1 MRLLQLLSP
10 WLLADTP
17 PAALPAVLPVV
28 PGVAQGASLQV
39 LLQPLMVAGLPRL
52 ARAHRGP
59 RRLSIARL
67 VTAEESGSSGN
78 EEEEAPPQAA
88 DLAVLQHD
96 LDTKAR
102 RWHSP
107 AYGFFGP
114 PKMVYHNKRIAQEF
128 LCLKCGRTVHRYQDT
143 QDRNS
148 TANLRGHVTTCAS
161 EQELAAAAAAVN
173 DQEKYSKYAFT
184 ETEMRIAAVRWIAQ
198 DLRPVSIIRDRDFL
212 RIVRAVHIQGIF
224 AFMAIT
230 LDNAS
235 NNTAMVRSL
244 QHTLPDFEGEDA
256 HGNCIA
262 HILNLIAKAITAP
275 FGRRFP
281 KSSAEAEGNAQD
293 AEGRDVEGGNTE
305 DVAEAEEL
313 DEELDEEVEQDEEFE
328 LPDYANNDGTHY
340 EDEED
345 DFDAEEDFS
354 DLLYAADDEP
364 GAEDETMEAAQLAR
378 AAAVVGRVLS
388 KIRKLSIKVL
398 HSSTSLRPIWFA
410 VLKELH
416 LPPRS
421 LPRDV
426 DNRWNSTFLLVQF
439 VLQYKLAV
447 DTFTKSK
454 VALKP
459 FTLGKPDW
467 TLLDQLSTLLKPL
480 FIYTEFFSR
489 SDFAGV
495 CYAIRV
501 LHHIDRALA
510 AFISGQYSPALIAAA
525 RLGRLKLQKYKAIL
539 QHKKLY
545 LFAAAWFRHSDR
557 QGKFSAAWINE
568 LVQQIS
574 EEFKEKYLPLDTQ
587 NVSEAEEP
595 PMSVEAMLFGPS
607 PVKST
612 SRHTVGPPSELER
625 YLSQPIETTND
636 IIKWWWDC
644 RDLYPHLHQMATDYC
659 SVPGMC
665 SSF

>member
-1 MRLLQLLSP
+1 
-10 WLLADTP
+10 
-17 PAALPAVLPVV
+17 
-28 PGVAQGASLQV
+28 
-39 LLQPLMVAGLPRL
+39 
-52 ARAHRGP
+52 
-59 RRLSIARL
+59 
-67 VTAEESGSSGN
+67 
-78 EEEEAPPQAA
+78 
-88 DLAVLQHD
+88 
-96 LDTKAR
+96 
-102 RWHSP
+102 
-107 AYGFFGP
+107 
-114 PKMVYHNKRIAQEF
+114 
-128 LCLKCGRTVHRYQDT
+128 
-143 QDRNS
+143 
-148 TANLRGHVTTCAS
+148 
-161 EQELAAAAAAVN
+161 
-173 DQEKYSKYAFT
+173 
-184 ETEMRIAAVRWIAQ
+184 
-198 DLRPVSIIRDRDFL
+198 
-212 RIVRAVHIQGIF
+212 
-224 AFMAIT
+224 MAIT

-244 QHTLPDFEGEDA
+244 QRTLPDFEGEDV

-281 KSSAEAEGNAQD
+281 KSSAEGEGDVQD
-293 AEGRDVEGGNTE
+293 AERRDAEGGNTE
-305 DVAEAEEL
+305 DAVEAEEP
-313 DEELDEEVEQDEEFE
+313 DEELDEEIEKDEEFE
-328 LPDYANNDGTHY
+328 LPDYANNDGAHY

-345 DFDAEEDFS
+345 NFDAEEDFS

-364 GAEDETMEAAQLAR
+364 GAEDETVEAAQLAR

-410 VLKELH
+410 VVKELH

-421 LPRDV
+421 LPRDM

-447 DTFTKSK
+447 DAFTKSK
-454 VALKP
+454 VVLKP
-459 FTLGKPDW
+459 FTLRQPDW

-480 FIYTEFFSR
+480 FIYTEFFSC
-489 SDFAGV
+489 SNFAGI
-495 CYAIRV
+495 CYAIRC
-501 LHHIDRALA
+501 LHHIDRTLA

-545 LFAAAWFRHSDR
+545 LFAAVFNPAMRTAWFRHSDR
-557 QGKFSAAWINE
+557 QGEFSAAWINE

-587 NVSEAEEP
+587 NVPEAEES
-595 PMSVEAMLFGPS
+595 PMSVEALLFGPS

-612 SRHTVGPPSELER
+612 SRRTVGPPSELER

-636 IIKWWWDC
+636 IIKWWWD
-644 RDLYPHLHQMATDYC
+644 RRKLYPHLHQMATDYC
-659 SVPGMC
+659 SVPATTVDVERLFSTGRILIDWLRNRLTGDSAHTLLCLKSWWDAEIINDGMFEFDL
-665 SSF
+665 SEIE